1 MNWNRQGAWLMTSG
15 AYKVAKFLDCQF
27 AQYRA
32 SRGGRFIGAPVGSFE
47 AAAKICENNHAIM
60 GDSNGD

>member
-32 SRGGRFIGAPVGSFE
+32 SRSGQFIGMVVASFE

-60 GDSNGD
+60 GDSNDD